1 MTTIS
6 IDDAKNELAAL
17 IERARQGEEIVITD
31 GSKPVAKLEPV
42 EAKVSRRGFGMF
54 KGQFHVPDE
63 AFFDPLPE
71 DELKL
76 WTGEAEDKFG

>member
-31 GSKPVAKLEPV
+31 GSTPVAKLAPV
-42 EAKVSRRGFGMF
+42 DTKPSRRGFGMF

-63 AFFDPLPE
+63 VFFNPLPE
-71 DELKL
+71 VELKL
-76 WTGEAEDKFG
+76 WTGEAD